1 MKLKHAIVTVMG
13 TALIM
18 APAAMPATALAA
30 QADATPVAAQDAQS
44 GYNVKAQ
51 NATINASQLKGNLMQ
66 LKWQLKD
73 LMLVEATYNG
83 RDIKDRVDVG
93 FGNSAGD
100 LQNKKPGTY
109 TIQFFDG
116 NKIDEAKLTVTDSA
130 SEAAPALTADTA
142 SSTKGGILLTVMGQ
156 GVTNEQ
162 HALPAGS
169 FSIAAAH
176 KGADGAWYTD
186 VTVNSAAIDNYY
198 RPLVPPVVLDKV
210 AWDQSA
216 SKLTATFKWDAAAQ
230 RWTVADPAKVTFKVA
245 ITKNG
250 VFEFAESA
258 TLAPSD
264 VKGLSTN
271 KLIALIKEKLVKTA
285 EVNGSSVVNDSNFH
299 VMLGTQLT
307 DIQNGKP
314 GTYQIGFMY
323 DGNGYNNE
331 QVGSAT
337 LVIAQPS
344 KPGTTT
350 PGTTTPG
357 TTTPNTGDK
366 TEKGDNANGD
376 KNGSPKKANVKSSG
390 NKTSQKSGK
399 DLPKTGD
406 AGLGIAGIISAAG
419 ASLAA
424 LGIFTKRREH
434 QR

>member
-116 NKIDEAKLTVTDSA
+116 NKIAEAKLTVTDSA

-156 GVTNEQ
+156 GITNEQ

-285 EVNGSSVVNDSNFH
+285 EVNGSSVVNGSNFH

-350 PGTTTPG
+350 PGT
-357 TTTPNTGDK
+357 GDK
-366 TEKGDNANGD
+366 TEKSDNANGD

>member
-1 MKLKHAIVTVMG
+1 
-13 TALIM
+13 
-18 APAAMPATALAA
+18 
-30 QADATPVAAQDAQS
+30 
-44 GYNVKAQ
+44 
-51 NATINASQLKGNLMQ
+51 MQ

-116 NKIDEAKLTVTDSA
+116 NKIAEAKLTVTDST
-130 SEAAPALTADTA
+130 SEAAPALTADTV

-156 GVTNEQ
+156 GITNEQ
-162 HALPAGS
+162 HTLPAGS
-169 FSIAAAH
+169 FSIAAAY
-176 KGADGAWYTD
+176 KGTDGAWYTD
-186 VTVNSAAIDNYY
+186 VTVNSSAIDKYY

-216 SKLTATFKWDAAAQ
+216 SKLTATFRWDAAAQ

-366 TEKGDNANGD
+366 TEKGDKANGD

-424 LGIFTKRREH
+424 LGIFTKRRER

>member
-1 MKLKHAIVTVMG
+1 MKTKLKHALVAAMG
-13 TALIM
+13 TALVM
-18 APAAMPATALAA
+18 GPTAMPVAALAA
-30 QADATPVAAQDAQS
+30 QADATPVATQDAQT
-44 GYNVKAQ
+44 GYNVKVQ
-51 NATINASQLKGNLMQ
+51 DVTLNASQLKSNLTQMKAQ
-66 LKWQLKD
+66 IKQ
-73 LMLVEATYNG
+73 LMLVSATYNG
-83 RDIKDRVDVG
+83 RDIANRITLG
-93 FGNSAGD
+93 LGNDAGN

-116 NKIDEAKLTVTDSA
+116 NKIAEAKLTVTDSA
-130 SEAAPALTADTA
+130 SEAAPALTADTV
-142 SSTKGGILLTVMGQ
+142 SSTKGGVLLTVMGQ
-156 GVTNEQ
+156 GITNEQ
-162 HALPAGS
+162 HTLPAGS
-169 FSIAAAH
+169 FSIAEAR
-176 KGADGAWYTD
+176 KGANGAWYTD
-186 VTVNSAAIDNYY
+186 VTVNSAAIDYYY

-210 AWDQSA
+210 AWDQST

-258 TLAPSD
+258 TLAPGD
-264 VKGLSTN
+264 VKGLSTD

-344 KPGTTT
+344 N

-366 TEKGDNANGD
+366 TEKGDKANGD
-376 KNGSPKKANVKSSG
+376 KSGSPKKDNVKSSG

-406 AGLGIAGIISAAG
+406 ASLGIMGALSAAG

-424 LGIFTKRREH
+424 LGIFTKRRER

>member
-30 QADATPVAAQDAQS
+30 QADATPMAAQDAQS

-51 NATINASQLKGNLMQ
+51 NATINASQLKGNLTQ

-116 NKIDEAKLTVTDSA
+116 NKIAEAKLTVTDSA
-130 SEAAPALTADTA
+130 SEAAPALTADTV

-156 GVTNEQ
+156 GITNEQ

-350 PGTTTPG
+350 P
-357 TTTPNTGDK
+357 NTGDK
-366 TEKGDNANGD
+366 TEKSDKANGD

>member
-1 MKLKHAIVTVMG
+1 MKTKLKHALVAAMG
-13 TALIM
+13 TALVM
-18 APAAMPATALAA
+18 GPTAMPVAALAA
-30 QADATPVAAQDAQS
+30 QADATPVATQDAQT
-44 GYNVKAQ
+44 GYNVKVQ
-51 NATINASQLKGNLMQ
+51 DVTLNASQLKSNLTQMKAQ
-66 LKWQLKD
+66 IKQ
-73 LMLVEATYNG
+73 LMLVSATYNG
-83 RDIKDRVDVG
+83 RDIANRITLG
-93 FGNSAGD
+93 LGNDAGN

-116 NKIDEAKLTVTDSA
+116 NKIAEAKLTVTDSA
-130 SEAAPALTADTA
+130 SEAAPALTPDTV
-142 SSTKGGILLTVMGQ
+142 SSTQGGLLLTVMGQ
-156 GVTNEQ
+156 GITNEQ

-169 FSIAAAH
+169 FSIAEAH
-176 KGADGAWYTD
+176 KGTDGAWYTD
-186 VTVNSAAIDNYY
+186 VTVNSAAIDYYY

-210 AWDQSA
+210 AWDQST

-264 VKGLSTN
+264 VKGLSTD

-350 PGTTTPG
+350 PGTTTP
-357 TTTPNTGDK
+357 NTGDK
-366 TEKGDNANGD
+366 TEKGDKANGD
-376 KNGSPKKANVKSSG
+376 KSGSPKKANVKSSG
-390 NKTSQKSGK
+390 NKTSQKSDK

-419 ASLAA
+419 ASLAT
-424 LGIFTKRREH
+424 LGIFTKRRER

>member
-1 MKLKHAIVTVMG
+1 MKTKLKHALVAAMG
-13 TALIM
+13 TALVM
-18 APAAMPATALAA
+18 GPTAMPVAALAA
-30 QADATPVAAQDAQS
+30 QADATPVATQDAQT
-44 GYNVKAQ
+44 GYNVKVQ
-51 NATINASQLKGNLMQ
+51 DVTLNASQLKSNLTQMKAQ
-66 LKWQLKD
+66 IKQ
-73 LMLVEATYNG
+73 LMLVSATYNG
-83 RDIKDRVDVG
+83 RDIANRITLG
-93 FGNSAGD
+93 LGNDAGN

-116 NKIDEAKLTVTDSA
+116 NKIAEAKLTVTDSA
-130 SEAAPALTADTA
+130 SEAAPALTADTV
-142 SSTKGGILLTVMGQ
+142 SSTKGGVLLTVMGQ
-156 GVTNEQ
+156 GITNEQ
-162 HALPAGS
+162 HTLPAGS
-169 FSIAAAH
+169 FSIAEAR
-176 KGADGAWYTD
+176 KGANGAWYTD
-186 VTVNSAAIDNYY
+186 VNINSAAIDAYY
-198 RPLVPPVVLDKV
+198 RPLVPPIVLDKV
-210 AWDQSA
+210 AWDQST

-258 TLAPSD
+258 TLAPGD
-264 VKGLSTN
+264 VKGLSTD

-350 PGTTTPG
+350 PGTTTP
-357 TTTPNTGDK
+357 NAGDK
-366 TEKGDNANGD
+366 TEKGDKANGD
-376 KNGSPKKANVKSSG
+376 KSGSPKKANVKSSG

>member
-1 MKLKHAIVTVMG
+1 MKLKHAFVTAMG
-13 TALIM
+13 AALIM
-18 APAAMPATALAA
+18 TPMAMPAAALAA
-30 QADATPVAAQDAQS
+30 QTDAIPVAAQDAQS

-51 NATINASQLKGNLMQ
+51 NATINASQLKGNLTQ

-116 NKIDEAKLTVTDSA
+116 NKIGEAKLTVTDSTT
-130 SEAAPALTADTA
+130 EAAPALTADA
-142 SSTKGGILLTVMGQ
+142 VSSTKGGMLLTVMGQ
-156 GVTNEQ
+156 GITNEK

-169 FSIAAAH
+169 FSIATAH
-176 KGADGAWYTD
+176 KGTDGAWYTD
-186 VTVNSAAIDNYY
+186 VTINPSAIDAYY

-210 AWDQSA
+210 VWDQSA
-216 SKLTATFKWDAAAQ
+216 SKLTSTFKWDTAVQ
-230 RWTVADPAKVTFKVA
+230 QWTVVSPAKVTFKVT
-245 ITKNG
+245 IVKNG
-250 VFEFAESA
+250 IFEFAKSA

-264 VKGLSTN
+264 VKGLSTD

-285 EVNGSSVVNDSNFH
+285 KVNGSSVVNDSNFH
-299 VMLGTQLT
+299 VMLGTQLA
-307 DIQNGKP
+307 DIQSGKP

-331 QVGSAT
+331 KVGSAT

-344 KPGTTT
+344 TKPDTTTPGSTKPGTTT
-350 PGTTTPG
+350 PS
-357 TTTPNTGDK
+357 TGDK
-366 TEKGDNANGD
+366 ADDSDNNNGGD
-376 KNGSPKKANVKSSG
+376 KKNADNKDKADK
-390 NKTSQKSGK
+390 KSGK
-399 DLPKTGD
+399 ALPKTGD
-406 AGLGIAGIISAAG
+406 VAVGIAGIISAAG

-424 LGIFTKRREH
+424 LGISAKHRK
-434 QR
+434 

>member
-1 MKLKHAIVTVMG
+1 MKTKLKHALVAAMG
-13 TALIM
+13 TALVM
-18 APAAMPATALAA
+18 GPTAMPVAALAA
-30 QADATPVAAQDAQS
+30 QADATPVATQDAQT
-44 GYNVKAQ
+44 GYNVKVQ
-51 NATINASQLKGNLMQ
+51 DVTLNASQLKSNLTQMKAQ
-66 LKWQLKD
+66 IKQ
-73 LMLVEATYNG
+73 LMLVSATYNG
-83 RDIKDRVDVG
+83 RDIANRITLG
-93 FGNSAGD
+93 LGNDAGD

-116 NKIDEAKLTVTDSA
+116 NKIAEAKLTVTDSA
-130 SEAAPALTADTA
+130 SEAAPALTADTV
-142 SSTKGGILLTVMGQ
+142 SSTTGGILLTVMGQ
-156 GVTNEQ
+156 GITNEQ

-176 KGADGAWYTD
+176 KGTDGAWYTD
-186 VTVNSAAIDNYY
+186 VTVNSSAIDKYY

-230 RWTVADPAKVTFKVA
+230 RWTVTDPAKVTFKVA

-350 PGTTTPG
+350 PGTTTP
-357 TTTPNTGDK
+357 NAGDK
-366 TEKGDNANGD
+366 TEKGDKANGD

>member
-18 APAAMPATALAA
+18 APTAMPATALAA

-51 NATINASQLKGNLMQ
+51 NATINASQLKGNLTQ

-83 RDIKDRVDVG
+83 RDIKDRVDVD
-93 FGNSAGD
+93 FGNSAGA

-116 NKIDEAKLTVTDSA
+116 NKIAEAKLTVTDSA
-130 SEAAPALTADTA
+130 SEAAPALTADTV

-162 HALPAGS
+162 HVLPAGS

-176 KGADGAWYTD
+176 KGTDGAWYTD
-186 VTVNSAAIDNYY
+186 VNINSAAIDYYY

-350 PGTTTPG
+350 P
-357 TTTPNTGDK
+357 NTGDK
-366 TEKGDNANGD
+366 TEKSDKANGD

>member
-30 QADATPVAAQDAQS
+30 QADTTPMAAQDAQS

-116 NKIDEAKLTVTDSA
+116 NKIAEAKLTVTDST
-130 SEAAPALTADTA
+130 SEAAPALTADTV

-156 GVTNEQ
+156 GITNEQ
-162 HALPAGS
+162 HTLPAGS
-169 FSIAAAH
+169 FSIAAAY
-176 KGADGAWYTD
+176 KGTDGAWYTD
-186 VTVNSAAIDNYY
+186 VTVNSSAIDKYY

-216 SKLTATFKWDAAAQ
+216 SKLTATFRWDAAAQ

-366 TEKGDNANGD
+366 TEKGDKANGD

>member
-30 QADATPVAAQDAQS
+30 QADATPMAAQDAQS

-51 NATINASQLKGNLMQ
+51 NATINASQLKGNLTQ

-116 NKIDEAKLTVTDSA
+116 NKIAEAKLTVTDSA
-130 SEAAPALTADTA
+130 SEAAPALTADTV

-156 GVTNEQ
+156 GITNEQ

-406 AGLGIAGIISAAG
+406 TGLGIAGIISAAG